1 MELLSKNEVYELP
14 DGTALLEVNKNKKTG
29 IIKTISVTVSQK
41 YGQPVLFGIW
51 PNWNNNDWLL
61 LGYQKI

>member
-1 MELLSKNEVYELP
+1 MELLNKDEAFQLP

>member
-1 MELLSKNEVYELP
+1 MELLSKNEAYELP

-41 YGQPVLFGIW
+41 YGQTVLFGIW

>member
-1 MELLSKNEVYELP
+1 MELLNKDEVFQLP

>member
-1 MELLSKNEVYELP
+1 MELLSKNETYELP

>member
-1 MELLSKNEVYELP
+1 MELLSKNEAYELP

>member
-1 MELLSKNEVYELP
+1 MKLLSKNEAYELP

-29 IIKTISVTVSQK
+29 IIKTISVSVSQK